1 VLRNGLPGMSGFNS
15 QGNSH
20 GFGLIDDNVTL
31 FLDYVRLAYRKGG
44 TWTTAYDLSFR
55 NVHGSVAESPNMS
68 LLSTDINSTINN
80 LEAVIEKFYPS
91 QAILEKENIAAGL
104 PANARG
110 TVPSG
115 GGWKRLSTSVNGQ
128 EVPFTDPFG
137 ECIIINRRIFEQ

>member
-1 VLRNGLPGMSGFNS
+1 MSGFNS

-31 FLDYVRLAYRKGG
+31 FLDYVKLAYRKGS